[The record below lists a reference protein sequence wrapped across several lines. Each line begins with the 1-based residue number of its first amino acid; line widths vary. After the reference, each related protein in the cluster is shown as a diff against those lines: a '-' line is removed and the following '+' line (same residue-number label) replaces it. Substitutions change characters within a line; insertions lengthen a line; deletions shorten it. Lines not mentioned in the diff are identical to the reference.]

1 MKKLSIALAL
11 ILCLV
16 LCVFCFASCKK
27 KNNNTSTTAAPTTGT
42 PTTVDPGTTA
52 TEPADTTAPD
62 VTQPPEHTHVR
73 ATEYTIDTP
82 ATCGAAG
89 SQSYHCTICN
99 EIIPETVVPIPAT
112 GNHTMGEWVVTTPA
126 SVIADGVQTKTCT
139 VCGHKDTQ
147 AISKTAASIQTWT
160 PETTGKYSN
169 SKTLAEIQGDKH
181 FYPTADNAGGNDL
194 LIEYSLL
201 WNDTLLNLAP
211 GTDGPTSPYVT
222 TQISKPDGSDD
233 NTLTWWSLTNDVY
246 DSWCKF
252 AGGFEAGCL
261 QRVAPDG
268 AAYTPIGMCA
278 SGGNYAAYP
287 NIGGADKDNPEYGWH
302 RFGLRFHQEVV
313 NESIVRAGGA
323 AIYEF
328 TLTLYFDGVPVS
340 MLIGKTTADQ
350 KVPKDVNYLFTAE
363 YDETDGIKYSDN
375 ANADRTVFAILVN
388 TMVAK
393 ADTVAYWA
401 DADYAYTCGKDF
413 VQKVAPSNNAE
424 DVATIEL
431 ASGVTKSAKAWYKLV
446 DGSAAHDHVYN
457 VEGEVTK
464 AATLLENGT
473 KVMKCAYCDETQTV
487 EYEYYPE
494 VFKWDK
500 NARDRYSP
508 NQATLGEIRGDKH
521 FYDAGNDLLV
531 EYSFLWNE
539 TTVKL
544 RGDKQ
549 CYLDTRLTNSDGG
562 RGKNIAYWS
571 PSSNINMSDCKYA
584 GSFEYGGIAQNMPD
598 NPYPGFN
605 SGVNDGDLYP
615 NIGGENNGD
624 GTEQRNDLY
633 GWHRIS
639 LRYRE
644 EVTNKEALMADTTA
658 GATAATYNLELWVY
672 IDGKLVIHAYGTDL
686 ISTEDGKPDE
696 DRKLF
701 SAASN
706 GAGGIVYTENDAL
719 VLHPVCLNSKRALDN
734 KTAYYSVAD
743 VSVTVGSEFTQK
755 VMRLSDPTPAELA
768 VVGGTTVTST
778 MWYTLA
784 HEHVWDG
791 NFTETEAATLLNDGE
806 KVEHCSVCGEPHFV
820 VVPFVAEYT
829 DSKAIAGSKYADNG
843 NKDVAALKSAADIRG
858 DKHFAPTADDEDGN
872 DLWFEY
878 SFLYNETL
886 RNRDNPDYLAEMR
899 LFGFRSAS
907 TASNYRGFYYI
918 YFLNDKDKGPKDGAF
933 DTSNDCPWAG
943 HIDFSTYYPGSNPG
957 QNCALDLTSEGNTLN
972 GKPIGRYIAGWGAG
986 RDDAPYLWDSKY
998 QPMGGWH
1005 RLGFHYHQEAEI
1017 VDGAVRYSGYTELF
1031 IDGVKCWKV
1040 LTNMEGYLKSGQWKD
1055 TDWSLKGKNLLLWT
1069 AAIDPEDNTKLI
1081 YTENDDVRVG
1091 FRIDRLD
1098 TSSQSVFVGIDD
1110 VQWTCGD
1117 GFVREVVRV
1126 DNPKPVKIQVAAGV
1140 EVDGAMYFTYP
1151 HAHVWDEDYT
1161 VTTEATLLNEGVKAD
1176 HCSICG
1182 ETRETVFAAADP
1194 YTISSSM
1201 TAADR
1206 TAYNTANNVDW
1217 LNHTDLPTGIY
1228 IKKNINDIKA
1238 ADQHYYPTEGND
1250 QGNDL
1255 LVEVSY
1261 LWNNTCSVFTWET
1274 FTFGDGD
1281 GYDVFNCADKIS
1293 PKVRAGFT
1301 YEFIT
1306 PTPAEIEADE
1316 SVKTPSIGGYG
1327 WHRLGFRVHQDAEI
1341 VADAVKYTYI
1351 ASAYVDGTKV
1361 VEYDLTDWV
1370 VKQFT
1375 TGTVTA
1381 LLYTAKI
1388 VDGALV
1394 YYDIGAN
1401 TDSTFKNSYALLFF
1415 EEFFNTN
1422 GAYCVFTDL
1431 NMSCGHD
1438 FVQQVKKVAD
1448 PADATYE
1455 ITTGVEVSG
1464 KIWYEFAD

>member
-27 KNNNTSTTAAPTTGT
+27 KNNKTDTTAAPTTGT

-99 EIIPETVVPIPAT
+99 EIIPETVVEIPAT

-126 SVIADGVQTKTCT
+126 SVIADGVQTKTCS
-139 VCGHKDTQ
+139 VCGHKDTEPV
-147 AISKTAASIQTWT
+147 SKTEATIQTWT

-169 SKTLAEIQGDKH
+169 SKSLAEIQGDKH

-201 WNDTLLNLAP
+201 WNDTLLNLEP
-211 GTDGPTSPYVT
+211 GTDGATSPYVT
-222 TQISKPDGSDD
+222 SNIAKSDASD
-233 NTLTWWSLTNDVY
+233 ENTLTWWSLTNDVD

-261 QRVAPDG
+261 QRVDPDG
-268 AAYTPIGMCA
+268 AAFTPAGMCA
-278 SGGNYAAYP
+278 GGGNYAAYP
-287 NIGGADKDNPEYGWH
+287 NIGGSDKDNPEYGWH
-302 RFGLRFHQEVV
+302 RLGIRFHQEVV
-313 NESIVRAGGA
+313 NEDNVRAGGA
-323 AIYEF
+323 AIYKF
-328 TLTLYFDGVPVS
+328 VITLYFDGEPVS
-340 MLIGKTTADQ
+340 MLIGVSSIDQ
-350 KVPKDVNYLFTAE
+350 KSPKAVNYLFTAE

-375 ANADRTVFAILVN
+375 ADADRTVFAILVN

-424 DVATIEL
+424 DVSTIQL
-431 ASGVTKSAKAWYKLV
+431 AEGVTKSAKAWYKLV
-446 DGSAAHDHVYN
+446 DGAATHDHAYN
-457 VEGEVTK
+457 VLVETTK

-473 KVMKCAYCDETQTV
+473 KVMKCAYCDSTETVDFAYAPMVSKFTKDTKDSYSL
-487 EYEYYPE
+487 YE
-494 VFKWDK
+494 V
-500 NARDRYSP
+500 SLG
-508 NQATLGEIRGDKH
+508 TLRGDKH
-521 FYDAGNDLLV
+521 FYEAGNDLLV

-539 TTVKL
+539 SIANL
-544 RGDKQ
+544 RVDNDHSPFI
-549 CYLDTRLTNSDGG
+549 DTRLANSQGKDA
-562 RGKNIAYWS
+562 KNIIYWS
-571 PSSNINMSDCKYA
+571 PAAGVKYSDCKYA
-584 GSFEYGGIAQNMPD
+584 GGFEYGGIDLNMPD

-605 SGVNDGDLYP
+605 SGANGVDDNTVYP
-615 NIGGENNGD
+615 NIGGYNNGG
-624 GTEQRNDLY
+624 GTAQTNDLY
-633 GWHRIS
+633 GWHRVSI
-639 LRYRE
+639 RYRN
-644 EVTNKEALMADTTA
+644 EVTNKEALMADTVA
-658 GATAATYNLELWVY
+658 GATAATYNLEAWIY
-672 IDGKLVIHAYGTDL
+672 IDGKLVIHSYQTDR
-686 ISTEDGKPDE
+686 ISDGGE

-706 GAGGIVYTENDAL
+706 GEGGIVYTENDSL
-719 VLHPVCLNSKRALDN
+719 ILKPIFLNSRRAQNN
-734 KTAYYSVAD
+734 KTVYYALAD
-743 VSVTVGSEFTQK
+743 VSVTVGTEFVQN
-755 VMRLSDPTPAELA
+755 VIRLSDPTPAQLA
-768 VVGGTTVTST
+768 VDTGKTVTST

-791 NFTETEAATLLNDGE
+791 NFTESTAATLLNDGE
-806 KVEHCSVCGEPHFV
+806 KVEHCSVCGAGHTV

-858 DKHFAPTADDEDGN
+858 EDHFYPASTEVGAQGN

-886 RNRDNPDYLAEMR
+886 QNRDDSKYLAEMR

-907 TASNYRGFYYI
+907 NAKNYRGFYYI
-918 YFLNDKDKGPKDGAF
+918 YFRNNNDPFK
-933 DTSNDCPWAG
+933 TSGDCPFAG
-943 HIDFSTYYPGSNPG
+943 HIDYSTYKSDDLKKN
-957 QNCALDLTSEGNTLN
+957 NAIDLTSEGNTLN
-972 GKPIGRYIAGWGAG
+972 GRPIGKYAAGWSGG
-986 RDDAPYLWDSKY
+986 RGDAPYLYDSEW
-998 QPMGGWH
+998 QTLGGWH
-1005 RLGFHYHQEAEI
+1005 RLGFRYHQEVE
-1017 VDGAVRYSGYTELF
+1017 AVNGSEVTYAGYTELY
-1031 IDGVKCWKV
+1031 IDGVKVWKV
-1040 LTNMEGYLKSGQWKD
+1040 LTAMQGFSYEEDGVTKYK
-1055 TDWSLKGKNLLLWT
+1055 SLKENNLLLWT
-1069 AAIDPEDNTKLI
+1069 ATAEDGVITG
-1081 YTENDDVRVG
+1081 YTDNDDVRVG

-1117 GFVREVVRV
+1117 GFARNVVRV
-1126 DNPKPVKIQVAAGV
+1126 ESPKPVKIQVAEGV

-1151 HAHVWDEDYT
+1151 HTHVWDEDYT
-1161 VTTEATLLNEGVKAD
+1161 VTKAATLIEDGTKID
-1176 HCSICG
+1176 HCTICG
-1182 ETRETVFAAADP
+1182 ETRETDVEAAEP
-1194 YTISSSM
+1194 YAISSSM
-1201 TAADR
+1201 NQTER
-1206 TAYNTANNVDW
+1206 TAFNTANNVDW
-1217 LNHTDLPTGIY
+1217 LNHPDLSTGIM
-1228 IKKNINDIKA
+1228 IKKSINDIKT

-1261 LWNNTCSVFTWET
+1261 LWNNTCSVFSWESLT
-1274 FTFGDGD
+1274 FAHVDGW
-1281 GYDVFNCADKIS
+1281 DVFNCADKIS
-1293 PKVRAGFT
+1293 PKVRGGYT

-1306 PTPAEIEADE
+1306 PTPAEIEADA
-1316 SVKTPSIGGYG
+1316 SVQNPSIGGYG
-1327 WHRLGFRVHQDAEI
+1327 WHRLGFRVHQEAAI

-1351 ASAYVDGTKV
+1351 ASAYVDGALVLSYDATDYV
-1361 VEYDLTDWV
+1361 VRRNP
-1370 VKQFT
+1370 

-1388 VDGALV
+1388 EEGNLV
-1394 YYDIGAN
+1394 YFDIGAN
-1401 TDSTFKNSYALLFF
+1401 PDSTYKTSYAVLMF
-1415 EEFFNTN
+1415 ESFFNTS

-1431 NMSCGHD
+1431 EMTCGND

-1448 PADATYE
+1448 PADQTYV
-1455 ITTGVEVSG
+1455 ITEGVEVSG
-1464 KIWYEFAD
+1464 KIWYEFDD

>member
-27 KNNNTSTTAAPTTGT
+27 KNNKTDTTAAPTTGT

-126 SVIADGVQTKTCT
+126 SVIADGVQTKTCS

-147 AISKTAASIQTWT
+147 ALSKTEATIQTWT

-169 SKTLAEIQGDKH
+169 SKSLAAIQGDKH
-181 FYPTADNAGGNDL
+181 FYPTEDNPDGNDL

-201 WNDTLLNLAP
+201 WNDSLLNLEP
-211 GTDGPTSPYVT
+211 GTDGATSPYAT
-222 TQISKPDGSDD
+222 SNIAKSDASD
-233 NTLTWWSLTNDVY
+233 ENTLTWWSLTNNVD

-287 NIGGADKDNPEYGWH
+287 NIGGSDKDNPEYGWH

-313 NESIVRAGGA
+313 NESIVRAGGT

-328 TLTLYFDGVPVS
+328 TITLYFDGEPVS

-350 KVPKDVNYLFTAE
+350 KVPKDVNYLFTAA

-375 ANADRTVFAILVN
+375 ADADRTVFAILVN

-431 ASGVTKSAKAWYKLV
+431 AAGVTKSAKAWYKLV

-473 KVMKCAYCDETQTV
+473 KVMKCAYCDETETV
-487 EYEYYPE
+487 NYAYYPE

-644 EVTNKEALMADTTA
+644 EVTNKEALLADTTA

-672 IDGKLVIHAYGTDL
+672 IDGKLVIHAYGTNL
-686 ISTEDGKPDE
+686 IYTEDGKPDE

-706 GAGGIVYTENDAL
+706 GNGGIVYTENDAL
-719 VLHPVCLNSKRALDN
+719 IMHPVCLNS
-734 KTAYYSVAD
+734 
-743 VSVTVGSEFTQK
+743 
-755 VMRLSDPTPAELA
+755 
-768 VVGGTTVTST
+768 
-778 MWYTLA
+778 
-784 HEHVWDG
+784 
-791 NFTETEAATLLNDGE
+791 
-806 KVEHCSVCGEPHFV
+806 
-820 VVPFVAEYT
+820 
-829 DSKAIAGSKYADNG
+829 
-843 NKDVAALKSAADIRG
+843 
-858 DKHFAPTADDEDGN
+858 
-872 DLWFEY
+872 
-878 SFLYNETL
+878 
-886 RNRDNPDYLAEMR
+886 
-899 LFGFRSAS
+899 
-907 TASNYRGFYYI
+907 
-918 YFLNDKDKGPKDGAF
+918 
-933 DTSNDCPWAG
+933 
-943 HIDFSTYYPGSNPG
+943 
-957 QNCALDLTSEGNTLN
+957 
-972 GKPIGRYIAGWGAG
+972 
-986 RDDAPYLWDSKY
+986 
-998 QPMGGWH
+998 
-1005 RLGFHYHQEAEI
+1005 
-1017 VDGAVRYSGYTELF
+1017 
-1031 IDGVKCWKV
+1031 
-1040 LTNMEGYLKSGQWKD
+1040 
-1055 TDWSLKGKNLLLWT
+1055 
-1069 AAIDPEDNTKLI
+1069 
-1081 YTENDDVRVG
+1081 
-1091 FRIDRLD
+1091 
-1098 TSSQSVFVGIDD
+1098 
-1110 VQWTCGD
+1110 
-1117 GFVREVVRV
+1117 
-1126 DNPKPVKIQVAAGV
+1126 
-1140 EVDGAMYFTYP
+1140 
-1151 HAHVWDEDYT
+1151 
-1161 VTTEATLLNEGVKAD
+1161 
-1176 HCSICG
+1176 
-1182 ETRETVFAAADP
+1182 
-1194 YTISSSM
+1194 
-1201 TAADR
+1201 
-1206 TAYNTANNVDW
+1206 
-1217 LNHTDLPTGIY
+1217 
-1228 IKKNINDIKA
+1228 
-1238 ADQHYYPTEGND
+1238 
-1250 QGNDL
+1250 
-1255 LVEVSY
+1255 
-1261 LWNNTCSVFTWET
+1261 
-1274 FTFGDGD
+1274 
-1281 GYDVFNCADKIS
+1281 
-1293 PKVRAGFT
+1293 
-1301 YEFIT
+1301 
-1306 PTPAEIEADE
+1306 
-1316 SVKTPSIGGYG
+1316 
-1327 WHRLGFRVHQDAEI
+1327 
-1341 VADAVKYTYI
+1341 
-1351 ASAYVDGTKV
+1351 
-1361 VEYDLTDWV
+1361 
-1370 VKQFT
+1370 
-1375 TGTVTA
+1375 
-1381 LLYTAKI
+1381 
-1388 VDGALV
+1388 
-1394 YYDIGAN
+1394 
-1401 TDSTFKNSYALLFF
+1401 
-1415 EEFFNTN
+1415 
-1422 GAYCVFTDL
+1422 
-1431 NMSCGHD
+1431 
-1438 FVQQVKKVAD
+1438 
-1448 PADATYE
+1448 
-1455 ITTGVEVSG
+1455 
-1464 KIWYEFAD
+1464 